1 MTDKSLILLGG
12 GGHATVL
19 WEVLSLTECDVLGFV
34 DPRPRE
40 DSVLALHA
48 RYLGD
53 DGTVLLHDPQRVALI
68 NGIGSTASTQA
79 RRAIYQR
86 FTAQGYE
93 FAELVHPGALVSRL
107 DTLFGMG
114 VQVLAGAVIG
124 PAVRFG
130 DNVLINSRALVEH
143 DCEVG
148 AHCHVAS
155 GAVLCGGV
163 RLGQGVHVGAGA
175 TIIQGV
181 TVGDGAIIAAG
192 SAVIKDVPAT
202 TLVAG
207 VPARIK
213 RTLDR

>member
-1 MTDKSLILLGG
+1 MTVKSLIVLGG

-19 WEVLSLTECDVLGFV
+19 WEVLSLMERDVLGFV
-34 DPRPRE
+34 DPSPRE
-40 DSVLALHA
+40 DSVLARHA

-68 NGIGSTASTQA
+68 NGIGSTASTRSRQ
-79 RRAIYQR
+79 AIYQH
-86 FTAQGYE
+86 FTVQGYE
-93 FAELVHPGALVSRL
+93 FMGLVHPGAVVSGL
-107 DTLFGMG
+107 DVVFGTG
-114 VQVLAGAVIG
+114 IQVLAGAVIG
-124 PAVRFG
+124 PTVKLG

-143 DCEVG
+143 DCVVG

-192 SAVIKDVPAT
+192 AAVTKDVPST